1 MEKIWLQSYPS
12 HIQSSIEELSN
23 NSILDLIQK
32 ASDKYSSNTAFTSL
46 NSKLSYKD
54 IEFYSEN
61 FGAYLQHELSIQKGS
76 RVAIM
81 LPNLFTY
88 PVTLLGCYK
97 VGATVININPLYKGR
112 EIENALNDS
121 GAETIIVLDK
131 FIDELNLI
139 IKNTKIKNVIVCRIS
154 DLLSLSMS
162 LLIKTITFFKRS
174 KTISNNNYIPFS
186 RVILKKH
193 ILKKVNLYH
202 DDIALLQYTG
212 GTTGKSKAAVL
223 THKNIL
229 SNIQQLDIWVKP
241 HITEGKEVIIT
252 ALPLYHIFSF
262 TVNFLYFYSIGS
274 NNVLIANPRDL
285 KSFVKELTKHR
296 FTVITAVNTLFNLL
310 LTSSKFRKIDF
321 SSLKFSV
328 GGGMAVLS
336 STAKRWKKITGT
348 EITQGYGLTETSPI
362 VSINP
367 INNKFNGSIGLPVP
381 STDISIR
388 DDTGKQ
394 LGYEEPGELCV
405 KGPQVMSEYWNKKHD
420 SLSSF
425 TKDGFF
431 KTGDIASIDKNGFL
445 TIVDRKKDM
454 IISSGFNVYPNEIEE
469 YVSQHPNVNECGVI
483 GIDDSNRGE
492 SIHLFIVRSSDTLT
506 EIDIIEFCKEGLT
519 IYKVPK
525 KVHFINE
532 IPKNNVGKILRRK
545 LRELKY

>member
-46 NSKLSYKD
+46 NSKLSFKD

-241 HITEGKEVIIT
+241 HITEGKEMIIT

-367 INNKFNGSIGLPVP
+367 INDKFNGSIGLPVP
-381 STDISIR
+381 STDILII
-388 DDTGKQ
+388 DDSGKP

-405 KGPQVMSEYWNKKHD
+405 KGPQVMSKYWNKED
-420 SLSSF
+420 DTLSSF

-431 KTGDIASIDKNGFL
+431 KTGDIAVINKNGFL
-445 TIVDRKKDM
+445 RIVDRKKDM
-454 IISSGFNVYPNEIEE
+454 IISSGFNVYPNEIED
-469 YVSQHPNVNECGVI
+469 YVSQHPDVIECGVI

-492 SIHLFIVRSSDTLT
+492 SIHLFIVRSSDNLT
-506 EIDIIEFCKEGLT
+506 EIDIIEFCKKGLT

-545 LRELKY
+545 LREL

>member
-32 ASDKYSSNTAFTSL
+32 ASDKYSSNIAFTSL

-139 IKNTKIKNVIVCRIS
+139 VKNTKIKNVIVCRIS

-162 LLIKTITFFKRS
+162 LLIKTITFFKRP

-285 KSFVKELTKHR
+285 KSFVKELTKNR

-388 DDTGKQ
+388 DDAGNQ

>member
-1 MEKIWLQSYPS
+1 MEKIWLQSYPT

-46 NSKLSYKD
+46 NSKLSFKD

-61 FGAYLQHELSIQKGS
+61 FGAYLQHELSILKGS

-97 VGATVININPLYKGR
+97 AGATVININPLYKGR

-139 IKNTKIKNVIVCRIS
+139 IKNTKIKNVIVCHIS
-154 DLLSLSMS
+154 DLLSLPMS
-162 LLIKTITFFKRS
+162 LLIKTISFFKRS
-174 KTISNNNYIPFS
+174 KTISNDNYIPFS

-241 HITEGKEVIIT
+241 HISKGKEIIIT

-285 KSFVKELTKHR
+285 KSFVKELTKHK

-321 SSLKFSV
+321 SPLKFSV

-367 INNKFNGSIGLPVP
+367 INTKFNGSIGLPVP

-388 DDTGKQ
+388 DDTGNQ

-469 YVSQHPNVNECGVI
+469 YVSQHPYVTECGVI

-492 SIHLFIVRSSDTLT
+492 SIHLFIVRSSDTLR

>member
-139 IKNTKIKNVIVCRIS
+139 VKNTKIKNVIVCRIS

>member
-12 HIQSSIEELSN
+12 DISPSIEELSN
-23 NSILDLIQK
+23 NSVLDLIQN
-32 ASDKYSSNTAFTSL
+32 ASHKYSQNTAFTSL
-46 NSKLSYKD
+46 NSKLSFKD
-54 IEFYSEN
+54 VEYFSEN
-61 FGAYLQHELSIQKGS
+61 FGAYLQHELSIEKGS

-97 VGATVININPLYKGR
+97 AAATVININPLYKGR

-154 DLLSLSMS
+154 DLLSFPMS
-162 LLIKTITFFKRS
+162 LLIKTISFFKRS
-174 KTISNNNYIPFS
+174 KMISNNNYIPFS
-186 RVILKKH
+186 RTISKKY

-212 GTTGKSKAAVL
+212 GTTGKSKAALL

-229 SNIQQLDIWVKP
+229 SNIQQLNIWVRP
-241 HITEGKEVIIT
+241 HVTKGKEIIIT

-274 NNVLIANPRDL
+274 NNILIANPRDL

-310 LTSSKFRKIDF
+310 LTSSKFRKINF

-328 GGGMAVLS
+328 GGGMSVLS
-336 STAKRWKKITGT
+336 STAKKWKKITGT

-367 INNKFNGSIGLPVP
+367 INDKFNGSIGLPVP
-381 STDISIR
+381 STDILII
-388 DDTGKQ
+388 DDSGKP

-405 KGPQVMSEYWNKKHD
+405 KGPQVMSKYWNKED
-420 SLSSF
+420 DTLSSF

-431 KTGDIASIDKNGFL
+431 KTGDIAVINKNGFL
-445 TIVDRKKDM
+445 RIVDRKKDM
-454 IISSGFNVYPNEIEE
+454 IISSGFNVYPNEIED
-469 YVSQHPNVNECGVI
+469 YVSQHPDVIECGVI

-492 SIHLFIVRSSDTLT
+492 SIHLFIVRSSDNLT
-506 EIDIIEFCKEGLT
+506 EIDIIEFCKKGLT

-545 LRELKY
+545 LREL

>member
-46 NSKLSYKD
+46 NSKLSFKD

-241 HITEGKEVIIT
+241 HITKGKEVIIT

-388 DDTGKQ
+388 DDTGNQ

-525 KVHFINE
+525 KVHFIKE

>member
-1 MEKIWLQSYPS
+1 MEKIWLQSYPA

-46 NSKLSYKD
+46 NSKLSFKD

-61 FGAYLQHELSIQKGS
+61 FGAYLQHELSILKGS

-97 VGATVININPLYKGR
+97 AGATVININPLYKGR

-154 DLLSLSMS
+154 DLLSLPMS
-162 LLIKTITFFKRS
+162 LLIKTISFFKRS
-174 KTISNNNYIPFS
+174 KTISNDNYIPFF

-241 HITEGKEVIIT
+241 HISKGKEIIIT

-285 KSFVKELTKHR
+285 KSFVKELTKHK

-321 SSLKFSV
+321 SPLKFSV

-367 INNKFNGSIGLPVP
+367 INTKFNGSIGLPMP

-388 DDTGKQ
+388 DDTGNQ

-469 YVSQHPNVNECGVI
+469 YVSQHPYVTECGVI

-492 SIHLFIVRSSDTLT
+492 SIHLFIVRSSDTLR
-506 EIDIIEFCKEGLT
+506 EIDIIEFCKDSLT

-525 KVHFINE
+525 RVHFINE
-532 IPKNNVGKILRRK
+532 ITKNNVGKILRRK

>member
-1 MEKIWLQSYPS
+1 MEKIWLQSYPT

-46 NSKLSYKD
+46 NSKLSFKD

-61 FGAYLQHELSIQKGS
+61 FGAYLQHELSILKGS

-97 VGATVININPLYKGR
+97 AGATVININPLYKGR

-139 IKNTKIKNVIVCRIS
+139 IKNTKIKNVIVCHIS
-154 DLLSLSMS
+154 DLLSLPMS
-162 LLIKTITFFKRS
+162 LLIKTISFFKRS
-174 KTISNNNYIPFS
+174 KTISNDNYIPFS

-193 ILKKVNLYH
+193 ILKKVNLHH

-241 HITEGKEVIIT
+241 HISKGKEIIIT

-321 SSLKFSV
+321 SPLKFSV

-367 INNKFNGSIGLPVP
+367 INTKFNGSIGLPVP

-388 DDTGKQ
+388 DDTGNQ

-469 YVSQHPNVNECGVI
+469 YVSQHPYVTECGVI

-492 SIHLFIVRSSDTLT
+492 SIHLFIVRSSDTLR

>member
-12 HIQSSIEELSN
+12 DISPSIEELSN
-23 NSILDLIQK
+23 NSVLDLIQN
-32 ASDKYSSNTAFTSL
+32 ASHKYSQNTAFTSL
-46 NSKLSYKD
+46 NSKLSFKD
-54 IEFYSEN
+54 VEYFSEN
-61 FGAYLQHELSIQKGS
+61 FGAYLQHELSIEKGS

-97 VGATVININPLYKGR
+97 AAATVININPLYKGR

-154 DLLSLSMS
+154 DLLSFPMS
-162 LLIKTITFFKRS
+162 LLIKTISFFKRS
-174 KTISNNNYIPFS
+174 KMISNNNYIPFS
-186 RVILKKH
+186 RTISKKY
-193 ILKKVNLYH
+193 ILKKVNLYL

-212 GTTGKSKAAVL
+212 GTTGKSKAALL

-229 SNIQQLDIWVKP
+229 SNIQQLNIWVRP
-241 HITEGKEVIIT
+241 HVTKGKEIIIT

-274 NNVLIANPRDL
+274 NNILIANPRDL

-310 LTSSKFRKIDF
+310 LTSSKFRKINF

-328 GGGMAVLS
+328 GGGMSVLS
-336 STAKRWKKITGT
+336 STAKKWKKITGT

-367 INNKFNGSIGLPVP
+367 INDKFNGSIGLPVP
-381 STDISIR
+381 STDILII
-388 DDTGKQ
+388 DDSGKP

-405 KGPQVMSEYWNKKHD
+405 KGPQVMSKYWNKED
-420 SLSSF
+420 DTLSSF

-431 KTGDIASIDKNGFL
+431 KTGDIAVINKNGFL
-445 TIVDRKKDM
+445 RIVDRKKDM
-454 IISSGFNVYPNEIEE
+454 IISSGFNVYPNEIED
-469 YVSQHPNVNECGVI
+469 YVSQHPDVIECGVI

-492 SIHLFIVRSSDTLT
+492 SIHLFIVRSSDNLT
-506 EIDIIEFCKEGLT
+506 EIDIIEFCKKGLT

-545 LRELKY
+545 LREL

>member
-1 MEKIWLQSYPS
+1 MEKIWLQSYPT

-23 NSILDLIQK
+23 NSILDLTQK

-46 NSKLSYKD
+46 NSKLSFKD

-61 FGAYLQHELSIQKGS
+61 FGAYLQHELSILKGS

-97 VGATVININPLYKGR
+97 AGATVININPLYKGR

-154 DLLSLSMS
+154 DLLSLPMS
-162 LLIKTITFFKRS
+162 LLIKTISFFKRS
-174 KTISNNNYIPFS
+174 KTISNDNYIPFS

-241 HITEGKEVIIT
+241 HISKGKEIIIT

-285 KSFVKELTKHR
+285 KSFIKELTKHK

-321 SSLKFSV
+321 SPLKFSV

-367 INNKFNGSIGLPVP
+367 INTKFNGSIGLPVP

-388 DDTGKQ
+388 DDTGNQ

-469 YVSQHPNVNECGVI
+469 YVSQHPYVTECGVI

-492 SIHLFIVRSSDTLT
+492 SIHLFIVRSSDTLR

>member
-388 DDTGKQ
+388 DDTGNQ

-525 KVHFINE
+525 KVHFIKE

>member
-1 MEKIWLQSYPS
+1 MEKIWLQSYPT

-46 NSKLSYKD
+46 NSKLSFKD

-61 FGAYLQHELSIQKGS
+61 FGAYLQHELSILKGS

-97 VGATVININPLYKGR
+97 AGATVININPLYKGR

-139 IKNTKIKNVIVCRIS
+139 IKNTKIKNVIVCHIS
-154 DLLSLSMS
+154 DLLSLPMS
-162 LLIKTITFFKRS
+162 LLIKTISFFKRS
-174 KTISNNNYIPFS
+174 KTISNDNYIPFF

-241 HITEGKEVIIT
+241 HISKGKEIIIT

-285 KSFVKELTKHR
+285 KSFVKELTKHK

-321 SSLKFSV
+321 SPLKFSV

-367 INNKFNGSIGLPVP
+367 INTKFNGSIGLPVP

-388 DDTGKQ
+388 DDTGNQ
-394 LGYEEPGELCV
+394 WGYEEPGELCV

-469 YVSQHPNVNECGVI
+469 YVSQHPYVTECGVI

-492 SIHLFIVRSSDTLT
+492 SIHLFIVRSSDTLR

>member
-1 MEKIWLQSYPS
+1 MMAISK
-12 HIQSSIEELSN
+12 
-23 NSILDLIQK
+23 
-32 ASDKYSSNTAFTSL
+32 KY
-46 NSKLSYKD
+46 
-54 IEFYSEN
+54 
-61 FGAYLQHELSIQKGS
+61 
-76 RVAIM
+76 V
-81 LPNLFTY
+81 
-88 PVTLLGCYK
+88 
-97 VGATVININPLYKGR
+97 
-112 EIENALNDS
+112 
-121 GAETIIVLDK
+121 
-131 FIDELNLI
+131 
-139 IKNTKIKNVIVCRIS
+139 
-154 DLLSLSMS
+154 
-162 LLIKTITFFKRS
+162 
-174 KTISNNNYIPFS
+174 
-186 RVILKKH
+186 
-193 ILKKVNLYH
+193 LKKVNLYH
-202 DDIALLQYTG
+202 EDIALLQYTG

-229 SNIQQLDIWVKP
+229 SNIQQLNIWVKP
-241 HITEGKEVIIT
+241 HVTIGNEIIIT

-262 TVNFLYFYSIGS
+262 TVNFLYFYTIGS
-274 NNVLIANPRDL
+274 NNILIANSRDL

-310 LTSSKFRKIDF
+310 LTSSKFRELDF

-328 GGGMAVLS
+328 GGGMSVLS
-336 STAKRWKKITGT
+336 STAKRWKKVTGT

-381 STDISIR
+381 STDISII
-388 DDTGKQ
+388 DDSGNQ

-405 KGPQVMSEYWNKKHD
+405 KGPQVMREYLNKEHD
-420 SLSSF
+420 TSSCF

-469 YVSQHPNVNECGVI
+469 YVSQHPGVSECGVI

-492 SIHLFIVRSSDTLT
+492 SIHLFIVRSFNTIT

-519 IYKVPK
+519 VYKVPK

-545 LRELKY
+545 LREL